1 MSSNPVA
8 SSQGEARASRP
19 PASGARAF
27 ALRVFSGDQIARA
40 LVTVAAGV
48 ILLLT
53 AMLVF
58 ELWKHSQIS
67 REKFG
72 WAFLVTRIW
81 DPNAGQFG
89 ALPFIYGTVVT
100 STLALAIAV
109 PVGVGA
115 AVFLAE
121 LAPPRTSN
129 ALTFLIELLA
139 AVPSVIYGVLGMFVL
154 VPFIKHYLHPVLKA
168 TLGWT
173 PLFSGPFYGVSLLSA
188 GIVLAIMIL
197 PFIVSVSRQVL
208 LAVPGDQ
215 REGALALGATKWE
228 TTWKVVVPFARRGI
242 VGSIFLALA
251 RSLGETMA
259 VTMVVGNQPQIHA
272 SLFAPGYS
280 IASVIANE
288 FTEATTD
295 LYLHSLIELG
305 LVLFALTIVINGVA
319 RLLVLS
325 ASRYSANPA

>member
-1 MSSNPVA
+1 MSSVPVV
-8 SSQGEARASRP
+8 SSQNEARVPNLAG
-19 PASGARAF
+19 SGARAF
-27 ALRVFSGDQIARA
+27 ARRLISGDEVAR
-40 LVTVAAGV
+40 LVVSVAAGV

-53 AMLVF
+53 FTLVF
-58 ELWKHSQIS
+58 ELWKNSQLS

-72 WAFLVTRIW
+72 WAFLVTKIW
-81 DPNAGQFG
+81 DPNAQQFG
-89 ALPFIYGTVVT
+89 ALPFVYGTVVT
-100 STLALAIAV
+100 STFALLVAV
-109 PVGVGA
+109 PIGVGA

-121 LAPPRTSN
+121 LAPPKASDS
-129 ALTFLIELLA
+129 LTFLIELLA

-154 VPFIKHYLHPVLKA
+154 VPFIKHALYPILK
-168 TLGWT
+168 TLLGWT

-188 GIVLAIMIL
+188 GVTLSIMIL

-228 TTWKVVVPFARRGI
+228 TTWKVVVPFAKRGI
-242 VGSIFLALA
+242 LGSVFLALA

-295 LYLHSLIELG
+295 LYVHSLIELG

-325 ASRYSANPA
+325 SSRYSGSPA